1 MRPLGNR
8 AHARH
13 MTCVPAERR
22 RPTLTGD
29 EFGNKQHH
37 SSDKAVDESIRS
49 YERGMQRQRARAAR
63 GVRRRNLEPRP
74 PRKKNWEVESHA
86 EWDDTHFDLRERI
99 MPIDERDRRSTIESA
114 ASGEGNVPA
123 PEASMPRVAPW
134 TVVSVASGL
143 CVVEREGRWLR
154 CRIRS
159 RLSAQESAYTNV
171 VAVGDRVVVT
181 DDGAG
186 GGIVEEVLLRRT
198 TLLRPEAHDG
208 NRGRRIQVIAANA
221 DQVLIVSS
229 WREPFLWHE
238 FIDRCI
244 IAAQRNGL
252 LPIVCVTKADL
263 AEDLAALEHAVAP
276 YPALG
281 IHVIMTSVLTG
292 QGIDELRD
300 LLRGKMTAL
309 TGMSGVGKSS
319 LISRV
324 QPGLNLRT
332 SGVSTSSK
340 RLGEGRHT
348 TTMVEMH
355 NLDMG
360 GHVVDTPG
368 VREFGLSGLRR
379 RELASL
385 FPETRELASQCYF
398 ANCTHLNEPRCA
410 VAVGVATGA
419 IPQSRY
425 HSYRMILG
433 TLPE

>member
-1 MRPLGNR
+1 M
-8 AHARH
+8 
-13 MTCVPAERR
+13 
-22 RPTLTGD
+22 TGD
-29 EFGNKQHH
+29 ELGNKHHH
-37 SSDKAVDESIRS
+37 SSDKAVGHSIRS

-63 GVRRRNLEPRP
+63 GVQRRNLEPRP

-123 PEASMPRVAPW
+123 PEASMPGVAPW

-159 RLSAQESAYTNV
+159 RLTAQESAYTNV

-181 DDGAG
+181 DDSVG

-198 TLLRPEAHDG
+198 TLLRPEAH
-208 NRGRRIQVIAANA
+208 RSHRMQVIVANA

-229 WREPFLWHE
+229 WREPFFWPE

-281 IHVIMTSVLTG
+281 IPVIMTSVLTG

-300 LLRGKMTAL
+300 LLRDKMTAL

-324 QPGLNLRT
+324 QPDLNLRT
-332 SGVSTSSK
+332 SEVSASSK

-385 FPETRELASQCYF
+385 FPEILELASQCYF
-398 ANCTHLNEPRCA
+398 ANCTHLSEPRCA
-410 VAVGVATGA
+410 VAVGVATGSV
-419 IPQSRY
+419 PQSRY
-425 HSYRMILG
+425 HSYRVILG

>member
-1 MRPLGNR
+1 M
-8 AHARH
+8 
-13 MTCVPAERR
+13 
-22 RPTLTGD
+22 
-29 EFGNKQHH
+29 
-37 SSDKAVDESIRS
+37 
-49 YERGMQRQRARAAR
+49 
-63 GVRRRNLEPRP
+63 
-74 PRKKNWEVESHA
+74 
-86 EWDDTHFDLRERI
+86 
-99 MPIDERDRRSTIESA
+99 
-114 ASGEGNVPA
+114 
-123 PEASMPRVAPW
+123 
-134 TVVSVASGL
+134 
-143 CVVEREGRWLR
+143 
-154 CRIRS
+154 
-159 RLSAQESAYTNV
+159 
-171 VAVGDRVVVT
+171 
-181 DDGAG
+181 
-186 GGIVEEVLLRRT
+186 
-198 TLLRPEAHDG
+198 
-208 NRGRRIQVIAANA
+208 QVIVANA

-229 WREPFLWHE
+229 WREPFFWPE

-281 IHVIMTSVLTG
+281 IPLIMTSVLTG

-368 VREFGLSGLRR
+368 IREFGLSGLRR

-385 FPETRELASQCYF
+385 FPEIVEQASQCYF